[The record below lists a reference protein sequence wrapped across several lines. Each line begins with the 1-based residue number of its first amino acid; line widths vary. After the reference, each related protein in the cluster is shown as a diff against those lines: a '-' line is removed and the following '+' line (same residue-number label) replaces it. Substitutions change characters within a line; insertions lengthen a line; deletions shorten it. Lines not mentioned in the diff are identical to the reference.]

1 MITLHGQMKHSYGL
15 HCHVVARILQSLK
28 TKTLGWKAW
37 VHGCVQF
44 QGQTPKVL
52 GLGPESRAAISLR
65 LEFCETER
73 KQFCVYTK
81 NPQV

>member
-15 HCHVVARILQSLK
+15 HCHVVACILQSFK